1 MNSVNLIGRL
11 TKEIEVNAT
20 PKGTLVT
27 NFSLAVQKDKENAD
41 FINCVA
47 YNKTAEL
54 LQKFVKKGNQVAV
67 EGSISTRNYEG
78 KDGKKV
84 YVTEVIVNKI
94 HLLSNNIS
102 SSKSNN
108 PMGHTMLLEN
118 AEGELFEEICDMDNF
133 LPLKIVV
140 EGVVIDELN
149 RLYY

>member
-94 HLLSNNIS
+94 HLLSNSAPAKVDNSVI
-102 SSKSNN
+102 
-108 PMGHTMLLEN
+108 
-118 AEGELFEEICDMDNF
+118 AEGD
-133 LPLKIVV
+133 LPF
-140 EGVVIDELN
+140 
-149 RLYY
+149 